1 MAKKKNFLQIEI
13 KEAVTEAV
21 PEYSLLSR
29 KRRIHLKMLLD
40 AIDQA
45 AVDKRIAAILLIVR
59 QPEIG
64 WAQVEEVVAA
74 LSSFRSHNKPVTAYL
89 ESAGN
94 KEYLLASAADSIY
107 MTPAGN
113 LNLIGLRAEFL
124 FFRDA
129 LHWLG
134 VEPDLL
140 HIGKYKSA
148 GEIFTRSGMS
158 ETQQEQT
165 QAILDDLQDQIVDR
179 ISASRRKTREQV
191 NAWLNNGPYSACEA
205 KELGLLDDV
214 LFEDQAISRMEASKL
229 TRRELSRYRVGD
241 GFWKRLFTY
250 RRPQVALVVAE
261 GMIAGGKSRRGGGQR
276 LVCGSETIAQF
287 LADARKRKRIRGV
300 VLRVNS
306 PGGSA
311 VASDILWREVQL
323 TSEKKPVV
331 VSMGDVAASGGY
343 YIATAAKKILA
354 QRATI
359 TGSIGVIAGKFVV
372 RDLIEKLR
380 IHIDS
385 LSNAA
390 NAAIS
395 SPLQPFSA
403 TEREK
408 VRRQMEEFY
417 RVHFVPKVVQ
427 SRGQSEERVL
437 QLAQGRVWSGNRAH
451 RHGLVDRI
459 GGLRDAVEE
468 IRALCH
474 FPPERRIRTVVY
486 TRRLSLLEMM
496 TPGVMARG
504 WIEEIRD
511 IAGILQEQVLAL
523 LPFEIRIR

>member
-1 MAKKKNFLQIEI
+1 MARKKNFLQIEI
-13 KEAVTEAV
+13 RDSITEGV
-21 PEYSLLSR
+21 PEYSLISR
-29 KRRIHLKMLLD
+29 KHRIHLKMLLD

-45 AVDKRIAAILLIVR
+45 AGDKRISAILIIIR

-64 WAQVEEVVAA
+64 WAQVEELVSA
-74 LSSFRSHNKPVTAYL
+74 LSNFRSHNKPVSAYL

-94 KEYLLASAADSIY
+94 KEYFLASAADSIY
-107 MTPAGN
+107 MAPAGT

-124 FFRDA
+124 FFKDA
-129 LHWLG
+129 LQWLG
-134 VEPDLL
+134 VEPDLS

-148 GEIFTRSGMS
+148 GDIFTRSAMS

-165 QAILDDLQDQIVDR
+165 QAILDDLQEQIVDR
-179 ISASRRKTREQV
+179 ISASRRKTKEQV
-191 NAWLNNGPYSACEA
+191 SAWLNHGPYTAGEA
-205 KELGLLDDV
+205 KELGLLDDL
-214 LFEDQAISRMEASKL
+214 LFEDQAISRMETLNL
-229 TRRELSRYRVGD
+229 TKRELSRYRVGD
-241 GFWKRLFTY
+241 GFWRRLLTY

-261 GMIAGGKSRRGGGQR
+261 GMIASGKSRRGGGQR

-287 LADARKRKRIRGV
+287 LADARKRKRVRGV

-311 VASDILWREVQL
+311 VASDVLWREVQL

-359 TGSIGVIAGKFVV
+359 TGSIGVIGGKFVV

-380 IHIDS
+380 IHVDS

-390 NAAIS
+390 NAAIY

-403 TEREK
+403 AERER
-408 VRRQMEEFY
+408 VRKQMEEFY
-417 RVHFVPKVVQ
+417 RGHFVPKVAQ

-437 QLAQGRVWSGNRAH
+437 QLAQGRVWSGNRAQ

-474 FPPERRIRTVVY
+474 FAPERRIRTVVY
-486 TRRLSLLEMM
+486 TRKLSLVEMM
-496 TPGVMARG
+496 TPGIMSAG
-504 WIEEIRD
+504 WIDEIRD
-511 IAGILQEQVLAL
+511 IVRILQEQVLAL